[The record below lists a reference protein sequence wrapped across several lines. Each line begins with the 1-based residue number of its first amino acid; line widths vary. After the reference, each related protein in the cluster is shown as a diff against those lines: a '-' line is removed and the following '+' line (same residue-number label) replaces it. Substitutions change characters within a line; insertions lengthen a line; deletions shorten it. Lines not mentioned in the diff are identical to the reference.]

1 MCVEIYFLSIL
12 FNTLLARHYSAV
24 SLKGICITDIMV
36 STGLVASVRNS
47 LAGAATAPLRVGTG
61 SPLLHLRQQIH
72 PSLLGRES
80 AESPLNSECHLLLL
94 LELHFA
100 AVRTRRA
107 KEEHRREPENR
118 ER

>member
-24 SLKGICITDIMV
+24 SLKGIFITDIIV
-36 STGLVASVRNS
+36 NTGLVASVRNS
-47 LAGAATAPLRVGTG
+47 LAGAATALRVGIG
-61 SPLLHLRQQIH
+61 SLLLLLRQQIH
-72 PSLLGRES
+72 PPLLGRKS
-80 AESPLNSECHLLLL
+80 AESPLKSECHLLLL

-100 AVRTRRA
+100 AVRTCRA

-118 ER
+118 E